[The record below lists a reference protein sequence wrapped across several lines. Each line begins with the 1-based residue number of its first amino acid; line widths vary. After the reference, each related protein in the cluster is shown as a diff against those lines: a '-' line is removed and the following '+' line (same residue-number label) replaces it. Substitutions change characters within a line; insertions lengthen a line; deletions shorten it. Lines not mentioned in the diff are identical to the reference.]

1 VEVRTCV
8 IVDPPAE
15 VENCVMVVALGVGVA
30 DVERGSDED
39 EGVDELKEIGVEE
52 ELGDSGVLLIEE
64 DEELMGRLV
73 EDDEMVE
80 ESEVE
85 TGVGPLLAIEL
96 DD

>member
-1 VEVRTCV
+1 MT
-8 IVDPPAE
+8 VDPPAE
-15 VENCVMVVALGVGVA
+15 VETCVMVVSLGVDVA
-30 DVERGSDED
+30 DVEKDCDED
-39 EGVDELKEIGVEE
+39 EDVDELEIDVEE
-52 ELGDSGVLLIEE
+52 ELDDSEVLLIE

-85 TGVGPLLAIEL
+85 TGVGLLLAIEL